1 MMHAGFGFKYDV
13 IPGNQLGYRT
23 IWVNRQ
29 GIVRPI
35 DGVSGELL
43 QYCKE
48 DILCG
53 DLQTLAYI
61 IRACTR
67 PMWKTGLPIDPS
79 YLKEAAAPH
88 RRGGFQICGLL

>member
-1 MMHAGFGFKYDV
+1 M
-13 IPGNQLGYRT
+13 
-23 IWVNRQ
+23 NRQ

-53 DLQTLAYI
+53 DRKRWPYTSRAMHQTDVETA
-61 IRACTR
+61 
-67 PMWKTGLPIDPS
+67 LPIDPS
-79 YLKEAAAPH
+79 YLKEAACAH
-88 RRGGFQICGLL
+88 RRGGLHICGLL